1 MIPDKN
7 LFLVTSSIKPKIG
20 VFSEEVRYLQTID
33 SLISIREKVPD
44 AIIILCDASV
54 NPLHDDELKRLMN
67 YCNFF
72 VDMNNFPHVRDFS
85 VNGMKSHA
93 ENALLF
99 GVLAALKQDANLQ
112 KIMYS
117 VKRIF
122 KYSARTNLTDNFNIK
137 DYDNLFGKFVF
148 KKRIPTWMN
157 NQKVASHLFITRM
170 FSFCPSLIDTYLGV
184 INENFKLL
192 DHMDTEHA
200 HFVNIPQNHLIEF
213 DTIGCVGFLA
223 GNGATEIY

>member
-33 SLISIREKVPD
+33 SLLSIREKLPN
-44 AIIILCDASV
+44 AIIVLCDASV
-54 NPLHDDELKRLMN
+54 NPLHDAQLKTLMRH
-67 YCNFF
+67 CDLFA
-72 VDMNNFPHVRDFS
+72 DMNNFPHVRDFS

-93 ENALLF
+93 ENALMF
-99 GVLAALKQDANLQ
+99 GILSALKQDANLQ
-112 KIMYS
+112 KMMYS

-122 KYSARTNLTDNFNIK
+122 KYSARTNLNDNFNIK
-137 DYDNLFGKFVF
+137 EYDNLFGKFVF

-157 NQKVASHLFITRM
+157 NQNDASHLLITRM

-184 INENFKLL
+184 INQNFKYLN
-192 DHMDTEHA
+192 HIDTEHA
-200 HFVNIPQNHLIEF
+200 HFINIPKEYLVEF

-223 GNGATEIY
+223 GNGATEVY